1 MFFYGQ
7 TQIMEL
13 FIGDL
18 AGDVECDEN
27 DKYE

>member
-18 AGDVECDEN
+18 AGDVES
-27 DKYE
+27 DKSDKCE